1 MANGDFS
8 ILVCFAVAQASF
20 TTLIAKSGR
29 KRQIYRQALF
39 DDKVAN
45 LTNWRRQSGNTEKSR
60 QLAFPRPCRFCLA
73 PNVSPVRSYNRKVDK
88 CHQICMERAKDTVC
102 VVVLNFS

>member
-29 KRQIYRQALF
+29 KRQIYRQAPF
-39 DDKVAN
+39 DDKIAS
-45 LTNWRRQSGNTEKSR
+45 LANWRRQRSGNTETISR
-60 QLAFPRPCRFCLA
+60 
-73 PNVSPVRSYNRKVDK
+73 PVIWE
-88 CHQICMERAKDTVC
+88 Q
-102 VVVLNFS
+102 FSLGRVGQVKAS